1 MSRRIAASQ
10 RMAVVG
16 LLFSLSGLVQALDL
30 PEAWQAAKA
39 NDPEFKQAGIKARIS
54 ELEVKDA
61 EHSWWPGLEAGV
73 KSQWDDR
80 GNHSS
85 SYSISLN
92 QTLWDSRQWAQ
103 LSQAQ
108 ADQLTGQLN
117 IQVAYND
124 LAGRLLNA
132 YLDLASASDD
142 VLLAQQKL
150 DDGKRLLDITEQRY
164 KAGKLQL
171 TTVEDVRANH
181 VDEQAGLLSAQ
192 AAFAERQLALA
203 VLINRPVDQVSHI
216 QIDMAEAPRLPVSS
230 TTEWLQLAQNH
241 SPDLLAAKQ
250 QLQAARTGRSV
261 AQSGYFPTVSGSL
274 SYGGSDNG
282 DDGTLSASVGVS
294 IPIDLNGKTRISVAS
309 SELKITSAE
318 QDVRKVEIALKQNI
332 QTRFQQL
339 QLQWQRIGIAHQQ
352 VQSRQ
357 RALSLKQAVYDA
369 GLVEASE
376 LIDAHNALFASRHE
390 LQSRLYQYWQQRV
403 ELMKA
408 AGMLNDQSIGEIARV
423 FVP

>member
-1 MSRRIAASQ
+1 
-10 RMAVVG
+10 MAVVV
-16 LLFSLSGLVQALDL
+16 LLITLSGLAQALAL
-30 PEAWQAAKA
+30 PEAWEAAKA
-39 NDPEFKQAGIKARIS
+39 NDPTFKQAGIQARIS

-61 EHSWWPGLEAGV
+61 RHSWLPGLEAGAR
-73 KSQWDDR
+73 SQWDDR
-80 GNHSS
+80 GNHSN

-103 LSQAQ
+103 LNQAQ
-108 ADQLTGQLN
+108 ANQLTEQLN

-150 DDGKRLLDITEQRY
+150 DDGEKLLGITEQRY

-192 AAFAERQLALA
+192 AAFADRQLALA

-216 QIDMAEAPRLPVSS
+216 QIDMSEAPRLPVSS
-230 TTEWLQLAQNH
+230 TAEWLQLAQDH

-250 QLQAARTGRSV
+250 QLQAAHAGRNV
-261 AQSGYFPTVSGSL
+261 AQAGYFPTVSGTL
-274 SYGGSDNG
+274 SYGGSDKG
-282 DDGTLSASVGVS
+282 DDGTLSASVGVTV
-294 IPIDLNGKTRISVAS
+294 PIDLNGKTRIGVAS
-309 SELKITSAE
+309 SELRITSAE

-332 QTRFQQL
+332 ETRFQQL

-352 VQSRQ
+352 VESRQ
-357 RALSLKQAVYDA
+357 RALALKQAVYDA

-390 LQSRLYQYWQQRV
+390 LQGRLYQYWQQRV

-408 AGMLNDQSIGEIARV
+408 AGMLNDESIADIARV